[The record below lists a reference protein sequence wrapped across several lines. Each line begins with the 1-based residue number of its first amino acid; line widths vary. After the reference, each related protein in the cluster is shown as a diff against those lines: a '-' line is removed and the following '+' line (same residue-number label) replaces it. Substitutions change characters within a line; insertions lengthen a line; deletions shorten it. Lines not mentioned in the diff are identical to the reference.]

1 MNTLPSLADL
11 DLDVEGMT
19 CASCVRRV
27 ETALKAVPGVADA
40 SVNLALRRAH
50 VTLAPVGADPQAL
63 IAAVAKRGYTAQ
75 VLDTSRP
82 ASEEDVIAE
91 DARAGQRFAWALVL
105 TLPVFIL
112 EMGGHLIPALHHLI
126 QDLFPGQA
134 LAWLEFALTTAV
146 LAGPGRSFFT
156 RGAKALAHGGP
167 DMNTLVALGAGS
179 AWLYSTGVTWAP
191 ALFPA
196 ESRHLYFEA
205 AAVVATLI
213 LLGRWLESRA
223 KGRAGS
229 AIRQLVGLQP
239 RTAWVRRGE
248 DWAELPIDSLASGD
262 DIRVRPGE
270 KIPVDGVVMEG
281 ESWVDES
288 MITGEPLPASRRVGD
303 RLIGGT
309 LNTQGSLVLRATE
322 VGAQTVLAQII
333 RLVEQA
339 QSGKLP
345 VQQRIDQVTAWFVP
359 AVMALAA
366 LAFAAWWIWG
376 PAPALA
382 HALVAGVA
390 VLIIACPCAMGLAT
404 PISILVATSRA
415 AGLGIL
421 FRQGEALQRLRD
433 VRIVAF
439 DKTGTLTLGRPALTD
454 LLPLDGSDPE
464 GWLATLAAVQTGSEH
479 PIAHAIR
486 TAARDK
492 ALRIPDAEQFK
503 AITGAGVQAQ
513 VEGRDY
519 LMGSLRLMQDAAVT
533 VPDAALT
540 QMQSLAQS
548 GKTPFL
554 VARDGRLAA
563 IVAVADTLR
572 PSARPLIEQLHA
584 QGLKTALITGDH
596 AAAAQAVARDLGI
609 DIVHAQTLPEHKAE
623 RLRELQRSIG
633 PLAFV
638 GDGINDAPALATADA
653 GIAMGHGTDVAIE
666 SADVVLMNEDL
677 TSVARAIT
685 LSHKTLRNI
694 SQNLFWAFAY
704 NAALIPVAAGALY
717 PWTGLQLSPMLGAGA
732 MALSSVFVVANAL
745 RLKTQSLNIRREN
758 RR

>member
-1 MNTLPSLADL
+1 MNRLSPSSTL

-27 ETALKAVPGVADA
+27 ETALKSVPGVADA
-40 SVNLALRRAH
+40 SVNLALHRAS
-50 VTLAPVGADPQAL
+50 VTLAPAGADPLAL

-75 VLDTSRP
+75 VLDASRL
-82 ASEEDVIAE
+82 ATEEDLSAE
-91 DARAGQRFAWALVL
+91 DPRAGWRFAWALIL

-112 EMGGHLIPALHHLI
+112 EMGGHLIPGLHHLI
-126 QDLFPGQA
+126 QELVPGQS

-179 AWLYSTGVTWAP
+179 AWLYSTGVAWAP

-196 ESRHLYFEA
+196 ESRQLYFEA

-229 AIRQLVGLQP
+229 AIRQLIGLQP
-239 RTAWVRRGE
+239 RTAWVRRGG
-248 DWAELPIDSLASGD
+248 DWSEQPIDSLAAGD

-270 KIPVDGVVMEG
+270 KIPVDGVVQEG

-288 MITGEPLPASRRVGD
+288 MITGEPMPASRGVGD

-359 AVMALAA
+359 VVMGLAA

-404 PISILVATSRA
+404 PISILVATGRA

-433 VRIVAF
+433 VRVVAF

-454 LLPLDGSDPE
+454 LLPLDGGDPDE
-464 GWLATLAAVQTGSEH
+464 LLAALAAVQAGSEH

-486 TAARDK
+486 TAALEK
-492 ALRIPDAEQFK
+492 SLRIPEAAHFK
-503 AITGAGVQAQ
+503 AITGAGVQAR
-513 VEGRDY
+513 VGGGLY
-519 LMGSLRLMQDAAVT
+519 LMGSLRLMQDAAVP
-533 VPDAALT
+533 VSEAALAR
-540 QMQSLAQS
+540 MQALAQS

-554 VARDGRLAA
+554 VARDGQPIA
-563 IVAVADTLR
+563 IVAVADILR
-572 PSARPLIEQLHA
+572 PSARPLIAQLHA
-584 QGLKTALITGDH
+584 RGLKTALITGDH
-596 AAAAQAVARDLGI
+596 AAAAQAVAQELGI
-609 DIVHAQTLPEHKAE
+609 DVVHAQTLPEHKAE
-623 RLRELQRSIG
+623 RLRELQQSIG

-638 GDGINDAPALATADA
+638 GDGINDAPALATADV
-653 GIAMGHGTDVAIE
+653 GIAMGRGTDVAIE

-694 SQNLFWAFAY
+694 GQNLFWAFAY

-745 RLKTQSLNIRREN
+745 RLKTQSLNTRQEGL
-758 RR
+758 